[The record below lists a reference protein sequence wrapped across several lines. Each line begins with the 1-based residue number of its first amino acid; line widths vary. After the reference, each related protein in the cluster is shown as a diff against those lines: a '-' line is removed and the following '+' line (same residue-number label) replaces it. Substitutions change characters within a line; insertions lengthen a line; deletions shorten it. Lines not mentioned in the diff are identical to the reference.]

1 MNQDGFVL
9 QVEEKQHTKAAR
21 VIRGLLGS
29 SELGNYI
36 QSNGR
41 PAVVSISIYLLLH
54 LIFHT
59 DLLPWTMRS
68 ILESGVLLSRWCL
81 VVRHNKIGIELLLYL
96 HFGGGR
102 TSVEWM
108 CQMYFMILD
117 ELVEHHVVATGKQIE
132 NLMREQTDRIRPG
145 PHAPQCFCKHSFSL
159 LH

>member
-1 MNQDGFVL
+1 MVLTYISGNTSSFTRRKTVSLVTYLVMNQDGFVL

-59 DLLPWTMRS
+59 DLLP
-68 ILESGVLLSRWCL
+68 
-81 VVRHNKIGIELLLYL
+81 
-96 HFGGGR
+96 
-102 TSVEWM
+102 
-108 CQMYFMILD
+108 
-117 ELVEHHVVATGKQIE
+117 
-132 NLMREQTDRIRPG
+132 
-145 PHAPQCFCKHSFSL
+145 
-159 LH
+159 